1 MSKLQSMSTISINTA
16 FNIELEFALATV
28 PKRILAYII
37 DFVLMV
43 LYMYG
48 MKSLIHGNASIYDS
62 DFVGLDIL
70 VVSFPMLIYSLITEL
85 TMNGQTVGKK
95 IVGIRVMSL
104 EGGEPTVGQFILRWI
119 TKFFEWP
126 MLFGF
131 VILSGPY
138 LALYTLLT
146 CFFGIALII
155 TIAVTPKSQ
164 RLGDLLAGTT
174 VVNTKTKF
182 NVHDTV
188 FMDMGTDYVAKF
200 PQVMQ
205 LSDNDINTIK
215 RIVENGYNNKKT
227 QLYSRVVYRVTEV
240 LNIQS
245 TGYDYEFL
253 NTLLEDYNYLATK
266 E

>member
-1 MSKLQSMSTISINTA
+1 MSNISINTA
-16 FNIELEFALATV
+16 FNIELDFVLAPV
-28 PKRILAYII
+28 IKRILAYCI
-37 DFVLMV
+37 DFILMII
-43 LYMYG
+43 YMYA
-48 MKSLIHGNASIYDS
+48 MKTLVHGNSSIYDS

-85 TMNGQTVGKK
+85 TMNGQTLGKK

-104 EGGEPTVGQFILRWI
+104 EGGEPTVGQFILRWV

-131 VILSGPY
+131 VVLSGPY
-138 LALYTLLT
+138 LILYTLLT
-146 CFFGIALII
+146 GVLGIALVI
-155 TIAVTPKSQ
+155 TIAVTAKGQ

-188 FMDMGTDYVAKF
+188 FMDMSASYVAKY

-240 LNIQS
+240 LKIQS